1 MSRLSL
7 LPGALALGLLFGP
20 AALAAP
26 AHHAKPAAHKAAGVY
41 VCKTCRCYYSPA
53 QAKAM
58 GYTEGGGPGAHHL
71 VYASKP
77 PAGYANEEKMS
88 VPSASNKG

>member
-1 MSRLSL
+1 MLRFTL
-7 LPGALALGLLFGP
+7 LPGAVALGLLCGP

-26 AHHAKPAAHKAAGVY
+26 AHHAKSVASHKAAGVY
-41 VCKTCRCYYSPA
+41 VCKVCRCYYSPA

-71 VYASKP
+71 VYAAKP
-77 PAGYANEEKMS
+77 PTGFAKANSSE
-88 VPSASNKG
+88 PAPNKG

>member
-1 MSRLSL
+1 MVRLSL
-7 LPGALALGLLFGP
+7 LPGVLALGFLFGP
-20 AALAAP
+20 TVHAAP
-26 AHHAKPAAHKAAGVY
+26 AHHAKAAASHKAAGVY

-71 VYASKP
+71 IYASKP
-77 PAGYANEEKMS
+77 PAGYASGESMP
-88 VPSASNKG
+88 VPHKG